1 MKKILALA
9 CAALLVTGFI
19 SCGPSE
25 EKRKEDSTDV
35 ASQKKENDDLADHVF
50 DSINAANDKMMRDD
64 SAKKAD
70 STHKAD
76 SAAQG
81 KKKK

>member
-9 CAALLVTGFI
+9 CAAALVTGFI

-25 EKRKEDSTDV
+25 EERKADSTEV
-35 ASQKKENDDLADHVF
+35 AKTAEGMKDEG
-50 DSINAANDKMMRDD
+50 DSIIAAMNHLNDSTTAAEKAD

-70 STHKAD
+70 S
-76 SAAQG
+76 AA
-81 KKKK
+81 KKK